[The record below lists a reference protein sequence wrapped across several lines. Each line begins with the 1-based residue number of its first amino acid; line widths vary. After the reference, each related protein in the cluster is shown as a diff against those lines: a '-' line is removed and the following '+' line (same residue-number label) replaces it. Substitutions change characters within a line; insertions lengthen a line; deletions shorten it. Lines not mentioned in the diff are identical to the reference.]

1 MELAFTSKEQAF
13 RDEVRGFIRERLPND
28 LRDKVLTSKH
38 LGRDDYLLWH
48 RRLFER
54 GWIAP
59 NWPTEF
65 GGPGWSPVERQ
76 IFADEAAEA
85 GAPPVLSFGITMCGP
100 VIMRFGNERQKSY
113 FLPRILSGEH
123 LWCQG
128 FSEPGSGSD
137 LASLRTRA
145 VKEGDHYI
153 VNGQKIWTTAAHFAD
168 WIFLLV
174 RTDPAAKKKQEG
186 ISFLLVDMKSPGI
199 TVRPIVTMDGS
210 AEINETF
217 FDNVKVPVENLVGE
231 ENMGWTYAKF
241 LLGNERVGIA
251 RVGACKREMR
261 RLKEIAAAEP
271 GDDGRLIDSPRFRDK
286 IAQLEIDLMAL
297 EITNLRLIASLRDGG
312 DAGAVPSILKI
323 KGSEVQQRLTELM
336 MEALGPYAAPFQREA
351 LEEGWNE
358 EPIGPS
364 YAPPLARTYFNFR
377 KVSIYGGSNEIQKNI
392 VAKATLGL

>member
-13 RDEVRGFIRERLPND
+13 RNEVRSFIRERLPND
-28 LRDKVLTSKH
+28 LRDKVITGKH
-38 LGRDDYLLWH
+38 LTRDDYLLWH
-48 RRLFER
+48 RRLYER

-59 NWPTEF
+59 NWPTEY

-76 IFADEAAEA
+76 IFADEVAEA
-85 GAPPVLSFGITMCGP
+85 GAPPVLAFGITMCGP
-100 VIMRFGNERQKSY
+100 VIMRFGNQRQKSY

-145 VKEGDHYI
+145 VREGDHYI

-174 RTDPAAKKKQEG
+174 RTDPAAKKQEG

-231 ENMGWTYAKF
+231 ENKGWTYAKF

-297 EITNLRLIASLRDGG
+297 EITNLRLIASLRDGS
-312 DAGAVPSILKI
+312 APGAVPSILKI